1 MISFYE
7 LLFYYSYGIPFLLI
21 NIRTAYI
28 LIAKHTQFSS
38 SYYRVFFLCALNDI
52 LLYISN
58 QLQIRLP
65 SFQLFYDLFYSK
77 FTEPSYYFMP
87 IQFTLMFTSY
97 FTNCSAF
104 LLSINRL
111 TAVWMYSSYE
121 RIWRKYTIPILL
133 LSFGGTFVLTF
144 PTFFAQIGFKQ
155 IQIDNSTNYT
165 KLTIKTS
172 FVPWNLTTVNS
183 ITVGSFTLLGLIV
196 NAFTLYFWQKRKS
209 LIPERHQEFQWR
221 LLFLTI
227 VIYSLHFIS
236 FLFNTFKAYMF
247 DGLIQSYRA
256 YGAVSDSMALIPSLA
271 IILVSPSLR
280 LLVLPDWIFSSLRS
294 TWEAYGLQSTTNG
307 NATSIVVQPYSPNQQ
322 RSSRTNQI

>member
-7 LLFYYSYGIPFLLI
+7 LLFYYSYGIPLLII

-28 LIAKHTQFSS
+28 LTAKRTQFSS

-58 QLQIRLP
+58 QFQIRLP

-77 FTEPSYYFMP
+77 FTEPSYFFMP

-111 TAVWMYSSYE
+111 TAVWMFNSYE
-121 RIWRKYTIPILL
+121 RIWRKYTIPILF
-133 LSFGGTFVLTF
+133 LSFGGTFVLTV
-144 PTFFAQIGFKQ
+144 PTFFTQIGFKQ
-155 IQIDNSTNYT
+155 IKIDNSTNYT
-165 KLTIKTS
+165 TLTLKPS
-172 FVPWNLTTVNS
+172 FVPWDLATVNS
-183 ITVGSFTLLGLIV
+183 ITVGLFTFLGLIV

-209 LIPERHQEFQWR
+209 LIPERHQEFQSR

-236 FLFNTFKAYMF
+236 FLYNTFKSHVF
-247 DGLIQSYRA
+247 TGVIQFYRA

-271 IILVSPSLR
+271 IIL
-280 LLVLPDWIFSSLRS
+280 
-294 TWEAYGLQSTTNG
+294 STTNG
-307 NATSIVVQPYSPNQQ
+307 NATSIVVQPYSPNRQTWT
-322 RSSRTNQI
+322 RTIPI